1 MNGGGFDL
9 DDVEAVDLD
18 APAKEGVKV
27 AIAESESDDDAAAAP
42 QTAASHTYDKGYKR
56 WEDFDVDA
64 AADAVD
70 VDDSFRKAAT
80 YTGSKPGYVFKTGPR
95 GTGYY
100 KDAKPKVAAPTKP
113 PPKKKPAP
121 TVTEDG
127 VDLTLPLFSSVPENQ
142 RPAAARALSLND
154 AALAQLPEDQQ
165 KTIRDFKRCYEKQR
179 ADKAAGRVPGRVD
192 APEQS
197 PEDIDWSLP
206 ILAKVPEDQKQSIT
220 MLLLMDES
228 QMKTLPAES
237 RETAQSFRKMYTEEK
252 DLKAQGPEAILKH
265 AEKNKKKKTPEE
277 EAKEARDRVMK
288 PLVDLHNELSKM
300 KGWQLRES
308 RAAWDALVAT
318 ELAEKRAAEA
328 ADLRRRTKNVKEAL
342 DEVAVDTSKGAL
354 RLERA
359 KDKSLK
365 KKERARR
372 KDRKDQLQ
380 KMRALASATSNL
392 VM

>member
-1 MNGGGFDL
+1 M

-27 AIAESESDDDAAAAP
+27 AIAESESDDEKP

-70 VDDSFRKAAT
+70 VDDSFREAAT
-80 YTGSKPGYVFKTGPR
+80 YAGSKPGYVFKTGAK

-100 KDAKPKVAAPTKP
+100 RDVKPKVSAPSKP
-113 PPKKKPAP
+113 QQKKKKPAP
-121 TVTEDG
+121 TTTEDG

-154 AALAQLPEDQQ
+154 AALAQLPEEQQ
-165 KTIRDFKRCYEKQR
+165 KTIRDFKRCYEKQKN
-179 ADKAAGRVPGRVD
+179 DKAAGRVPGRVD

-252 DLKAQGPEAILKH
+252 ELKAQGPEAILKH
-265 AEKNKKKKTPEE
+265 AEQKKKTKTPEE
-277 EAKEARDRVMK
+277 AAKEARDRVMK
-288 PLVDLHNELSKM
+288 PLVDLHNEMTKM

-318 ELAEKRAAEA
+318 EEAEKRAAEA
-328 ADLRRRTKNVKEAL
+328 ADLRRRTKNVNEAL

-359 KDKSLK
+359 KDKSLR
-365 KKERARR
+365 KKEKARR